1 MKQIAVRIGG
11 FVVNAG
17 SQTIVLDRN
26 IDVEKSN
33 ARSGNFPGKL
43 ESWHYT
49 VGLCLVNFEQKDAK
63 ISSQC
68 CFLFSKKRKKCK
80 EMKQRIK
87 LKVTCKLQA
96 LLSK

>member
-26 IDVEKSN
+26 VDVEKSN

-43 ESWHYT
+43 ESRM
-49 VGLCLVNFEQKDAK
+49 K
-63 ISSQC
+63 I
-68 CFLFSKKRKKCK
+68 
-80 EMKQRIK
+80 IDK
-87 LKVTCKLQA
+87 LDESVELGSA
-96 LLSK
+96 A

>member
-26 IDVEKSN
+26 VDVEKSN

-43 ESWHYT
+43 ESRMKSIDKLDESVELGVLAYGAPPVT
-49 VGLCLVNFEQKDAK
+49 SFTSAK
-63 ISSQC
+63 QDEGWEIVSANI
-68 CFLFSKKRKKCK
+68 FW
-80 EMKQRIK
+80 M
-87 LKVTCKLQA
+87 
-96 LLSK
+96 